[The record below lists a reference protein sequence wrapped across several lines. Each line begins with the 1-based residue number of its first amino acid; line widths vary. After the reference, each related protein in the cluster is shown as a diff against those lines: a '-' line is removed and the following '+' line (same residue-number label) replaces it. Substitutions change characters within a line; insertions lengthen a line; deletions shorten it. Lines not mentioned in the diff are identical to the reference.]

1 MHELSR
7 RGLFGVFAGMAVA
20 PLANASEA
28 ESIPNFSKG
37 DYRLCTVKA
46 YYPVRGFGFME
57 DAETRRR
64 IFFRRDSLERGGI
77 NRLELMRTYWV
88 ARDEK
93 GWATRV
99 KPAGTREQGDV
110 IAELNRRGWHIAS

>member
-7 RGLFGVFAGMAVA
+7 RGLFGAFAGVAVA
-20 PLANASEA
+20 PLAMASEA
-28 ESIPNFSKG
+28 EPITVFSKG
-37 DYRLCTVKA
+37 EYRLCTVKA
-46 YYPVRGFGFME
+46 YNPVRRFGFME
-57 DAETRRR
+57 DAETHRR

-77 NRLELMRTYWV
+77 KRLELMRTYWV
-88 ARDEK
+88 ACDEK

-99 KPAGTREQGDV
+99 EPAGRREQRDV